1 MPILCRPAREED
13 LERSDRL
20 VVASIN
26 DLTQR
31 HGFGPMAASHPP
43 EFQLFSLKDDAGG
56 LWVAEEAHEIL
67 GLWSLKRLFPARP
80 SLLIGG
86 IDPILP

>member
-13 LERSDRL
+13 LGRSDQL

-31 HGFGPMAASHPP
+31 
-43 EFQLFSLKDDAGG
+43 L
-56 LWVAEEAHEIL
+56 
-67 GLWSLKRLFPARP
+67 
-80 SLLIGG
+80 
-86 IDPILP
+86 